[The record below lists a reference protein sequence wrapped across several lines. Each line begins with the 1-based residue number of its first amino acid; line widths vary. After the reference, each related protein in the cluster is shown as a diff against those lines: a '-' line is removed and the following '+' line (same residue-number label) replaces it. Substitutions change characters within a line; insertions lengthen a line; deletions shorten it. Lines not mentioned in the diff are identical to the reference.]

1 MITAVRDKSVIL
13 AAVACLLLASPIVTT
28 ASAQAKPR
36 PRPSAAA
43 RPSRSVQIGGYV
55 MVGRVNLAAV
65 DSFDAILGQTSGPIF
80 GGGARVGLPF
90 GGLFVD
96 VGAWRYRGE
105 GERVFVSNS
114 IVYPLNIPVEVTM
127 TPLEITAGWRF
138 RVPRIARLTP
148 YVGGGLTSLTY
159 RETSA
164 FSSTSED
171 VEETFS
177 GYHLMGGA
185 EVRLMR
191 WIGAAAEVTWTTVP
205 DSIGQGGVSAAFNED
220 DLGGTTVRV
229 KITIGR

>member
-1 MITAVRDKSVIL
+1 MIAGPQNKSLIL
-13 AAVACLLLASPIVTT
+13 AVAACALFASPLVTT
-28 ASAQAKPR
+28 ASAQANPR
-36 PRPSAAA
+36 PTAAS
-43 RPSRSVQIGGYV
+43 RPSRSVQIGGYA

-65 DSFDAILGQTSGPIF
+65 ESFDAILGETSGPIF

-96 VGAWRYRGE
+96 AGAWQFRGE
-105 GERVFVSNS
+105 GERVFVSNGV
-114 IVYPLNIPVEVTM
+114 VYPLNVPVEITM
-127 TPLEITAGWRF
+127 TPLEFTAGWRF
-138 RVPRIARLTP
+138 RVPRVARLTP
-148 YVGGGLTSLTY
+148 YVGGGLTSMRY

-171 VEETFS
+171 VDETFT

-191 WIGAAAEVTWTTVP
+191 WVGAAAEVTWTTVP
-205 DSIGQGGVSAAFNED
+205 ESIGQGGVSAAFNED
-220 DLGGTTVRV
+220 DLGGTTVRF

>member
-1 MITAVRDKSVIL
+1 MNGAARSTSLIL
-13 AAVACLLLASPIVTT
+13 AAVACVLFASPLVTT

-36 PRPSAAA
+36 PRPAAA
-43 RPSRSVQIGGYV
+43 RPSRSVQIGGYA

-65 DSFDAILGQTSGPIF
+65 ESFDAILGQTSGPIF

-96 VGAWRYRGE
+96 VGAWRYRDE
-105 GERVFVSNS
+105 GERVFVSNGV
-114 IVYPLNIPVEVTM
+114 IYPLNVPVEVTL

-138 RVPRIARLTP
+138 RVPRVARLTP
-148 YVGGGLTSLTY
+148 YVGGGLTSMTY

-164 FSSTSED
+164 FSATSED

-191 WIGAAAEVTWTTVP
+191 WIGAAAEVTWSTVP

-220 DLGGTTVRV
+220 DLGGTTVRF